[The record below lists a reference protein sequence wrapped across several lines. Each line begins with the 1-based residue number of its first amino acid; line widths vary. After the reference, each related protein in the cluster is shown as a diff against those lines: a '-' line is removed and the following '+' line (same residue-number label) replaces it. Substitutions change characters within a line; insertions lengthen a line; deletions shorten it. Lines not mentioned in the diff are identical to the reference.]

1 MRELEHFARISGG
14 EVKVA
19 CGKEK
24 EVEIEAKSVRV
35 IAKDLEE
42 TGHVTEGL
50 LKTAGR
56 VKGGSTDS
64 ALAEKE
70 EAITQAANQ
79 KGAEEG
85 TMSAEEAGI
94 EGGLAEEITNPMGIH
109 IEEASPPGQI
119 QSKELDTLNFKDLSL
134 NEPIQKVDAK
144 SESKIGKPGSPET
157 NNAGRSLSGPSEK
170 KDLELKNIKAKNHT
184 PERSKIARSTSR
196 LTPKKSI
203 KSSTSPKTN
212 DLAATVKGKARGS
225 RPST

>member
-1 MRELEHFARISGG
+1 MRELKHFARISGG

-19 CGKEK
+19 GEKEK

-50 LKTAGR
+50 LKKAGK
-56 VKGGSTDS
+56 VKEGSTQS
-64 ALAEKE
+64 ILKEKE
-70 EAITQAANQ
+70 EIVEASNE
-79 KGAEEG
+79 KGVEDR
-85 TMSAEEAGI
+85 TMNTKEAGI
-94 EGGLAEEITNPMGIH
+94 EVGLDEGITNPMGVH
-109 IEEASPPGQI
+109 AEESIAPGQV
-119 QSKELDTLNFKDLSL
+119 QSEELGTLSFKDLSL
-134 NEPIQKVDAK
+134 DEPIQKVDAK
-144 SESKIGKPGSPET
+144 LESKIGKPGSPET
-157 NNAGRSLSGPSEK
+157 NKAGRSLSGPSEK

-184 PERSKIARSTSR
+184 PERSKIVRSTST

-212 DLAATVKGKARGS
+212 DLAAIAKGKARGS